1 LESASRWGRFEELQ
15 HCVYLNAL
23 RRQQKPIYGSQVLD
37 LLTLDST
44 QRVLPPKPR
53 RRDQVLNWLENASS
67 VMPDMVQTLPKL
79 SASMKT
85 TIQKFACV
93 TPAVVA
99 RDINSFILTPK
110 DVNTVHHASNTMDL
124 DPFHEARMRLSIQF
138 PDKRLLQYDCGK
150 LQTLDKLLRRLQAG
164 GHRALI
170 FTQMT
175 KVLDILEQF
184 LNIHGHKYLR
194 LDGSTKVEQRQIL
207 TDRFNNDTRILA
219 FILSSRSGGLGINLT
234 GADTVIFY
242 DLDWNPAMD
251 KQCQDRCHRI
261 GQTRDVHIYRLVS
274 EHTIEA
280 NILRKANQKRMLDDV
295 VIQEGEFTTDYF
307 NKIPIRDTLPE
318 SDLMDGDAAAS
329 AAMDRV
335 LGGPDNNREVQR
347 VIAEAED
354 VEDVAAAR
362 AAERE
367 IVQTDAAD
375 FDENAVISTGT
386 PVVLGTPIDSATPG
400 PSDSAAQDE
409 KMAIE
414 DEDERNAWGEAV
426 KSTDDYMLAFMSHQL
441 KDTPVELP
449 RDKSKSKKGK
459 EHRSHRAR

>member
-1 LESASRWGRFEELQ
+1 MMFTPQGVNEIQSA
-15 HCVYLNAL
+15 
-23 RRQQKPIYGSQVLD
+23 
-37 LLTLDST
+37 
-44 QRVLPPKPR
+44 
-53 RRDQVLNWLENASS
+53 
-67 VMPDMVQTLPKL
+67 
-79 SASMKT
+79 
-85 TIQKFACV
+85 
-93 TPAVVA
+93 
-99 RDINSFILTPK
+99 INRK
-110 DVNTVHHASNTMDL
+110 DT

-150 LQTLDKLLRRLQAG
+150 LQTLDKLLRKLQAG

-175 KVLDILEQF
+175 KVLDILEKF

-194 LDGSTKVEQRQIL
+194 LDGATKIEQRQIL

-307 NKIPIRDTLPE
+307 NKMNVRDVIEEDT
-318 SDLMDGDAAAS
+318 SLMDGDAAAN

-335 LGGPDNNREVQR
+335 LGGPDNEKNVQR
-347 VIAEAED
+347 VLAQAED
-354 VEDVAAAR
+354 HEDVAAAKV
-362 AAERE
+362 AERE
-367 IVQTDAAD
+367 VVQTDAAD
-375 FDENAVISTGT
+375 FDENAATA
-386 PVVLGTPIDSATPG
+386 SATPAG
-400 PSDSAAQDE
+400 VDTPREGAPTPGADGTPAVDDAMD
-409 KMAIE
+409 I
-414 DEDERNAWGEAV
+414 DEDEMNAWGQRV
-426 KSTDDYMLAFMSHQL
+426 GSIDDYMLKFMSVQL
-441 KDTPVELP
+441 ENAPIELP
-449 RDKSKSKKGK
+449 KDKKKGK
-459 EHRSHRAR
+459 KGKDPRHRSHRVR